1 MEGSDLR
8 MEGSEPRRTR
18 PARKG
23 RPSLEDAQ
31 RLADDIMDQAIRL
44 FMEQGYGAT
53 SVEAIAAAA
62 GISKRTYY
70 TRFAGKAEVF
80 EAVILRYVERNVA
93 RMPQISLSSPTLA
106 DRLYSMAQHLLEWI
120 LQPDV
125 LGIYRMTVAEV
136 RRFPELARM
145 VAGYAVADSA
155 RAFEPVLREAAG
167 DALDD
172 EAIAFA
178 AGQFVQAVA
187 AEPFHRAVQ
196 GLDSPGLDDR
206 KRRRLRRAVELFVG
220 GFPPR

>member
-1 MEGSDLR
+1 
-8 MEGSEPRRTR
+8 
-18 PARKG
+18 
-23 RPSLEDAQ
+23 
-31 RLADDIMDQAIRL
+31 MDQAIRL

-70 TRFAGKAEVF
+70 TRFAGKADVF
-80 EAVILRYVERNVA
+80 KAVILRYVERNVA
-93 RMPQISLSSPTLA
+93 RMPQASVSSPTLA
-106 DRLYSMAQHLLEWI
+106 DRLYGMAQHLLEWI

-136 RRFPELARM
+136 QRFPELARM
-145 VAGYAVADSA
+145 VAGYAVVDSA

-167 DALDD
+167 DVLDD

-178 AGQFVQAVA
+178 ASQFVQAVA

-196 GLDSPGLDDR
+196 GLDPPGLDDR

-220 GFPPR
+220 GFPPRSTL